1 MSTPDRDL
9 PSGSSALALLRL
21 AAMTQGSKITATAFR
36 KMKKDDQAL
45 LALEMARTGCVG
57 QRYSTNQEEV
67 EMGPAILV
75 YYGPALLQR
84 YMGDADNMSVAVAS
98 LCEIYRAGRKLWP
111 ARAEDAGKTV
121 TLEISQVKATKIED
135 LSLPVETREV
145 WAAVL
150 KNATEGAVELLPA
163 PMVNEL
169 NETGTPYYVLN
180 FDDIGKAARHEKKKQ
195 KNSQNTVTLKSGGTA
210 ESKASEAS
218 KSPLART
225 DGGRSGDGPTN
236 GAGEDKSL
244 PRPTGTNTGDTVP
257 PPAQA

>member
-1 MSTPDRDL
+1 MTESEVVEDYLKARWKMSTPDRDL

-57 QRYSTNQEEV
+57 QRYSTSSKEE
-67 EMGPAILV
+67 EKGPAILV

-135 LSLPVETREV
+135 LSLPGETVRLRGSSMP
-145 WAAVL
+145 ASRASR
-150 KNATEGAVELLPA
+150 PA
-163 PMVNEL
+163 P
-169 NETGTPYYVLN
+169 PRS
-180 FDDIGKAARHEKKKQ
+180 AP
-195 KNSQNTVTLKSGGTA
+195 
-210 ESKASEAS
+210 
-218 KSPLART
+218 SPLAHRVCSLLFSVRYGPLCSRT
-225 DGGRSGDGPTN
+225 RRRAPWSCCRPPSLTN
-236 GAGEDKSL
+236 
-244 PRPTGTNTGDTVP
+244 
-257 PPAQA
+257 